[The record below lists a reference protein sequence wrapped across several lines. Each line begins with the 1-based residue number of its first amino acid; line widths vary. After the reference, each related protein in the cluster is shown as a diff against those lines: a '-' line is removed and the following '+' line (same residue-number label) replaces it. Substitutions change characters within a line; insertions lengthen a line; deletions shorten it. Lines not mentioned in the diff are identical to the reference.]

1 MIIDTSVN
9 NVKRTTTI
17 SYRIKIVRENARQR
31 SERTHRCL
39 PLDALLLFKSRFLA
53 ACILILIGFVLFLI
67 VVLSWF
73 LARNNQ
79 QQLQQRH
86 KLKQTQPPPSPKVEP
101 VEKPTNVTPKEIN
114 GAIPPPPTVKQTA
127 KPPPPPSPPA
137 ATTIQLAHSPTLVK
151 RSVTPPMMRTRTT
164 QGTFTRES
172 STGTE
177 DDDDAVNTYLRHYQ
191 TLPPVPSH
199 IDEEYEERF
208 SLKMNKSEE
217 LGLGYLTNGFD
228 SNAPLLSHEYDNFCP
243 PVDNGTGLIK
253 PLNMPVDQP
262 KRYTRYVS
270 SCSRFVLPRPVKSS
284 AEYQQR

>member
-1 MIIDTSVN
+1 MIS
-9 NVKRTTTI
+9 
-17 SYRIKIVRENARQR
+17 SRIKIVSDDARQ
-31 SERTHRCL
+31 RTHRCLFVL

-53 ACILILIGFVLFLI
+53 ACILVLVGFVLFLI

-73 LARNNQ
+73 LARNNK

-86 KLKQTQPPPSPKVEP
+86 KLKKTPPLPPPPPPTVEP
-101 VEKPTNVTPKEIN
+101 VAKPASVPPKDIN
-114 GAIPPPPTVKQTA
+114 GVIPPPPTVSQTA
-127 KPPPPPSPPA
+127 KPPSPPPPA
-137 ATTIQLAHSPTLVK
+137 TAIRMAHSPTIAK
-151 RSVTPPMMRTRTT
+151 RSVTPPMMRARTT

-217 LGLGYLTNGFD
+217 LGLGYLTNGYD

-243 PVDNGTGLIK
+243 PVDNRTGLIK
-253 PLNMPVDQP
+253 PLNMPPDQP

>member
-1 MIIDTSVN
+1 MSC
-9 NVKRTTTI
+9 
-17 SYRIKIVRENARQR
+17 RIKIVGLQARQ
-31 SERTHRCL
+31 RTHRCLVVL

-53 ACILILIGFVLFLI
+53 ACILVLVGFVLFLI

-73 LARNNQ
+73 LARNNK
-79 QQLQQRH
+79 QQLQQRR
-86 KLKQTQPPPSPKVEP
+86 KLKMTQSPPPTLEP
-101 VEKPTNVTPKEIN
+101 VEKPASVPPKEIN
-114 GAIPPPPTVKQTA
+114 GVIPPAATLVQTG
-127 KPPPPPSPPA
+127 KPRPPPPPPSPPPPPP
-137 ATTIQLAHSPTLVK
+137 TTASRIPHSPNLAK
-151 RSVTPPMMRTRTT
+151 RSVTPPTMRTRPA
-164 QGTFTRES
+164 QGSFTRES

-217 LGLGYLTNGFD
+217 HGLGYLTNGYD
-228 SNAPLLSHEYDNFCP
+228 SHAPLLSHEYDNFCP
-243 PVDNGTGLIK
+243 PVDNRTGLIK
-253 PLNMPVDQP
+253 PLNMQPDQP

-284 AEYQQR
+284 GEYQQR